1 MSNDNKSSYV
11 PRGTVDSVHERI
23 AEMNEARRQ
32 MVWSRRHP
40 DNVILKVFQWMVP
53 YGGIVASAFSLA
65 SSTIGGGIIAL
76 PAAFQTSGMGMS
88 IIYLVLVAVLSVYSF
103 VLLAIVA

>member
-1 MSNDNKSSYV
+1 MSNDGKSSFV
-11 PRGTVDSVHERI
+11 PHGTVDHVHERI
-23 AEMNEARRQ
+23 AKMNEERQ
-32 MVWSRRHP
+32 KMVWSRRHP
-40 DNVILKVFQWMVP
+40 DNVILKMFQWIVP
-53 YGGIVASAFSLA
+53 YGGIVSSAFSLA